1 MAPSFPNECLKTTTA
16 AQKELDPP
24 LSSLIQELRE
34 VDGCRYHRCVAIMTK
49 APYRCGNSYIY
60 RRLWCQD
67 DIHLLRNSEPPFTEA
82 FATRLAQV
90 LLCHAHR
97 DETKHVN
104 PLVLALTA
112 KHTPHSDQSPD
123 DGYRRNNSI
132 QLAQAESSR
141 RNRSKSAE
149 PQQETSH
156 IPPRPE
162 PWTLLD
168 VTMRL
173 VNKKKEPRCIAFD
186 GASGRCRCPVDRT
199 KLNRY
204 AAYLRRMCSDEVDD
218 IEDDDFELLRRVIHF
233 WLCEQHSHWFWLD
246 FYHDLWTTEI
256 KCDDESDESIE
267 DESNKNTEREP
278 DERVEDEPDESAE
291 DESGKSADE
300 KSHESVEECSSTE
313 SDSAVAA
320 EESSDETTMSSSE
333 RRGPNSGP
341 ITINIAIQQ
350 NNFYGVPAQ
359 QCENGNIDRP
369 PKSHSTPQTPQSL
382 HNVAQGVLPASVLR
396 LLPETRSPG
405 VSEVPVR
412 STTPIQNG
420 SQRATPNRGTTPTLD
435 GLVAGVSRLDLK
447 DSPLESKRK
456 PREAKN
462 DAESLDS
469 PFDVFIKRLVRKL
482 EQSLAKQLGERLSNK
497 IELSCIYV
505 FTSTEKPGLV
515 KIGYADDPERRIKDI
530 KKLCK
535 ISNLTM
541 EHLAEDV
548 PHFKQVENLIRC
560 QLDPL
565 KNKWECEPEK
575 KRKHREWFRCEPDFA
590 AEVVNTWADWMKE
603 EPYAHGVLRE
613 KWAARVYEELERDK
627 QDRKDEV
634 FVDMIARHRR
644 LLEQP

>member
-1 MAPSFPNECLKTTTA
+1 MAPSFPNERLKTTTT
-16 AQKELDPP
+16 QKQLDPP

-34 VDGCRYHRCVAIMTK
+34 VDGSRYHRCVAIVAK
-49 APYRCGNSYIY
+49 APYRCGNSYKH
-60 RRLWCQD
+60 RPRWSQD
-67 DIHLLRNSEPPFTEA
+67 DIDLLRISEPPFTKA

-97 DETKHVN
+97 DQTKHIN
-104 PLVLALTA
+104 PLVLTLTA
-112 KHTPHSDQSPD
+112 KHTLHSKQSPD
-123 DGYRRNNSI
+123 DGYLRHDSI
-132 QLAQAESSR
+132 QPSQAESSC

-149 PQQETSH
+149 LQLETSH
-156 IPPRPE
+156 MPPRPG

-173 VNKKKEPRCIAFD
+173 VNKGKESRCIAFD

-199 KLNRY
+199 KLNRF
-204 AAYLRRMCSDEVDD
+204 AAYLRRMCSSEVDD
-218 IEDDDFELLRRVIHF
+218 IEDDDFEVLRRVIHF

-256 KCDDESDESIE
+256 KCDDKSDESIE
-267 DESNKNTEREP
+267 DESNENTEDDPE
-278 DERVEDEPDESAE
+278 ERAEDEPDESAE
-291 DESGKSADE
+291 DESDESADD
-300 KSHESVEECSSTE
+300 KSHERSVEECSSTE

-320 EESSDETTMSSSE
+320 EESFSEEKMFASECGGPSSA
-333 RRGPNSGP
+333 P

-359 QCENGNIDRP
+359 ECENGNTGRP
-369 PKSHSTPQTPQSL
+369 PKSQSTPQTPQSL

-412 STTPIQNG
+412 STSPNRNG
-420 SQRATPNRGTTPTLD
+420 SQRAIPNRGTTPTLD
-435 GLVAGVSRLDLK
+435 GLVADVSRLDLK

-462 DAESLDS
+462 DAGSLDS
-469 PFDVFIKRLVRKL
+469 PFDVFTKRFVRKL
-482 EQSLAKQLGERLSNK
+482 EKRLAKTLGEKLSNT
-497 IELSCIYV
+497 IELGYIYV
-505 FTSTEKPGLV
+505 LTSPELPGLV

-530 KKLCK
+530 KNLCK

-548 PHFKQVENLIRC
+548 PHFKQVEKLIHR

-565 KNKWECEPEK
+565 NNEWECESE
-575 KRKHREWFRCEPDFA
+575 KRKHKEWYRCEPDFA
-590 AEVVNTWADWMKE
+590 AEVVDTWADWMKA
-603 EPYAHGVLRE
+603 EPYAHGLLRE
-613 KWAARVYEELERDK
+613 KWAARVYELESDK
-627 QDRKDEV
+627 QEGRDEV
-634 FVDMIARHRR
+634 FVDMVARHRR